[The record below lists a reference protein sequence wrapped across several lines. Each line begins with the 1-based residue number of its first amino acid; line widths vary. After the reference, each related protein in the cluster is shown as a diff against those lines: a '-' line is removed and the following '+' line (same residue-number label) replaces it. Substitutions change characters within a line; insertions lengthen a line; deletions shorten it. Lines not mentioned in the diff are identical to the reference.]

1 MDKIVTVD
9 DIFKK
14 IYKKIKPQW
23 WAAFFGCVVIG
34 LLTYMYFMT
43 SNFLT
48 YDSMWNIYSDQD
60 MITSGR
66 QFLTYACGI
75 SSFYDLPWVNGVLA
89 ILFLA
94 LSSVVIVEGMGIH
107 SKVGAVLTAGLLVTF
122 PTISSTFCYSYTV
135 DGYML
140 AVLLAAL
147 AFLFTDRQKWGFL
160 AGIVC
165 MGVSI
170 GIYQAYF
177 SFTIILCVLRLLTD
191 LLDAEHMKEIWNKIW
206 RYVVM
211 GIGGYVFYYVT
222 LKLMLWLKGTE
233 ISGYQGT
240 DKIESFSI
248 SDLPQGIIEAVKS
261 FGRFVLT
268 SNVLTT
274 TTLMKIAFVIIVA
287 VAVLMYIICF
297 IEKKRYKSA
306 IRILMALV
314 LVAVIPVGATM
325 VNVLSPN
332 TYFHLLMRLAWA
344 LFFIYAVVLAERIGV
359 SGKKWQVIAK
369 KTLASATAVCA
380 AVLIW
385 QFGVMANVV
394 AFNMNERY
402 EKTYAIC
409 VRMVDWIEQ
418 TEGYTTGTKVALLG
432 GVLDANYYPD
442 TDITRE
448 DLIGYFGAD
457 GTMSISD
464 TEKFAE
470 FSKHYLNVT
479 IETIPLSEEL
489 EIAQTEEFANMPKFP
504 AAGSVQFIGNVLVIK
519 WNG

>member
-1 MDKIVTVD
+1 MGKIVTVD
-9 DIFKK
+9 DLFKSA
-14 IYKKIKPQW
+14 YKKIKPQW

-34 LLTYMYFMT
+34 LCTYMYFMT

-89 ILFLA
+89 ILFLGLA
-94 LSSVVIVEGMGIH
+94 SVVIVEGMGIQ
-107 SKVGAVLTAGLLVTF
+107 SRVGAVLAAGLLVTF
-122 PTISSTFCYSYTV
+122 PAISSTFCYSFTI
-135 DGYML
+135 DGYMV
-140 AVLLAAL
+140 AVFLAAL
-147 AFLFTDRQKWGFL
+147 AFLLTDRMKWGFL

-191 LLDAEHMKEIWNKIW
+191 LLDEDQMKNIWNKIW

-211 GIGGYVFYYVT
+211 GVGGYIFYYVT
-222 LKLMLWLKGTE
+222 LKLMLWIKGTE

-248 SDLPQGIIEAVKS
+248 MDLPQGIERAFES
-261 FGRFVLT
+261 FKEFALYA
-268 SNVLTT
+268 NVLTT
-274 TTLMKIAFVIIVA
+274 TNLMKFAFVAVVMVA
-287 VAVLMYIICF
+287 ALMYVICF
-297 IEKKRYKSA
+297 VEKKRYKSV
-306 IRILMALV
+306 IRIIMIIV
-314 LVAVIPVGATM
+314 LVAIIPVGATM
-325 VNVLSPN
+325 VNVLSPA
-332 TYFHLLMRLAWA
+332 TYFHLLMRLPWA
-344 LFFIYAVVLAERIGV
+344 LLFIYAVVLAERIDV
-359 SGKKWQVIAK
+359 AGKKWKVVAK
-369 KTLASATAVCA
+369 KILASAITVCA
-380 AVLIW
+380 TVLIW

-402 EKTYAIC
+402 EKTYAVC
-409 VRMVDWIEQ
+409 VRMVDRIEQ

-448 DLIGYFGAD
+448 DLVGYFGAD
-457 GTMSISD
+457 GTMCISD

-479 IETIPLSEEL
+479 IETIPLAEEL
-489 EIAQTEEFANMPKFP
+489 ELAGTEEFANMPKFP
-504 AAGSVQFIGNVLVIK
+504 AEGSVQFIDGVLVIK